1 MEVANLLEI
10 HSVKRIRET
19 IDFRVTGA
27 KACKF
32 GGSYNGS

>member
-10 HSVKRIRET
+10 HSAKRMRKT
-19 IDFRVTGA
+19 IDIRVTGA